1 MSDGKGRRMP
11 GKFELKKT
19 PKGKFMFNLKA
30 GNGQVVLTS
39 EQYEQKRSAL
49 DGIRSVQK
57 NGSDDARFDRKV
69 AKNGKPFFTLVA
81 KNGETIGKSQ
91 MYASTATMNK
101 GIASVKTNCDCDI
114 DDQT

>member
-1 MSDGKGRRMP
+1 MAGKY
-11 GKFELKKT
+11 ELKKT

-39 EQYEQKRSAL
+39 EQYEQKRSAMN
-49 DGIRSVQK
+49 GIKSVGK
-57 NGSDDARFDRKV
+57 NATDDARFDRKV

-81 KNGETIGKSQ
+81 RNGEVIGKSQ

-101 GIASVKTNCDCDI
+101 GIASVKTNCACEI